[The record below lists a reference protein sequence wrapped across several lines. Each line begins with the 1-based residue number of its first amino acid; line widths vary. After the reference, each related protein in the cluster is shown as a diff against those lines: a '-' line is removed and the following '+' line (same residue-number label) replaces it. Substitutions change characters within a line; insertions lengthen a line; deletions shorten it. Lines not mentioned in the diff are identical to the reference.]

1 MSLPIHMR
9 PFVVVV
15 IRYFSSYVCNLH
27 RSGSDTWRFSGFRLG
42 HSPGCAAH
50 GIKNV
55 LVACAAADIAPQ
67 RITDLFIAWVGIM
80 LQHFVG
86 GHQETSGTKAPFQ
99 TPLLPQSFLHTT
111 QLSTLPQT

>member
-27 RSGSDTWRFSGFRLG
+27 RSGSDTWRFSGVRLG
-42 HSPGCAAH
+42 HSPGCATH

-55 LVACAAADIAPQ
+55 LVACAAADIARQ
-67 RITDLFIAWVGIM
+67 RITDLFIAWAGIM
-80 LQHFVG
+80 LQQFIG
-86 GHQETSGTKAPFQ
+86 GHQETRRTKATLQ
-99 TPLLPQSFLHTT
+99 TLLLPESL
-111 QLSTLPQT
+111 L